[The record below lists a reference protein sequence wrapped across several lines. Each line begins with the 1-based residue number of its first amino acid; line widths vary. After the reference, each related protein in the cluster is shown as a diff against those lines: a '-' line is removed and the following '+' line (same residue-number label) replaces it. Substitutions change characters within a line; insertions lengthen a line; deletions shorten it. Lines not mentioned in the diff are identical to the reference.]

1 MMRGDI
7 VWLFEGGTRL
17 GRVAQVLKGIVHDRD
32 GETHWV

>member
-7 VWLFEGGTRL
+7 VWPFE
-17 GRVAQVLKGIVHDRD
+17 GRVAQVLKGIVHDRN